1 MQGIKC
7 SYSFDEDYFIVVDYL
22 RDSEEGKFNN

>member
-1 MQGIKC
+1 MHGIKC
-7 SYSFDEDYFIVVDYL
+7 SYSFDEDYFIVGDYL